1 MLIFELFCLYR
12 LKLDCFI
19 CNWIYKKEKSNQIM
33 NNLDFS
39 VNLKEKI
46 YDIDKS
52 QNNFLKIVSYFP
64 LSEDEKQIILNN
76 SKSVEFRS
84 IFSDHVSE
92 EEWNKTKAQIIKRFQ
107 NELFD
112 IDSV

>member
-1 MLIFELFCLYR
+1 LRYFVFIVCNIDR
-12 LKLDCFI
+12 FI
-19 CNWIYKKEKSNQIM
+19 CNWIYKKEKFNQIM
-33 NNLDFS
+33 SHLDLS

-46 YDIDKS
+46 YDIKES

-64 LSEDEKQIILNN
+64 LSEDEKQTILKN
-76 SKSVEFRS
+76 SESVEFRS

-92 EEWNKTKAQIIKRFQ
+92 EEWNKIKHQIIKRFQ

-112 IDSV
+112 IDST